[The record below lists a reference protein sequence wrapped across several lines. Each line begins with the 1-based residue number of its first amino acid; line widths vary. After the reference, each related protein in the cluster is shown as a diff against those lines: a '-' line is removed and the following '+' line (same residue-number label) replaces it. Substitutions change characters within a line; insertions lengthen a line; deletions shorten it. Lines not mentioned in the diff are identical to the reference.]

1 MIVLTLHSIVRWL
14 VVIVG
19 IVAMVKLALGWFGK
33 KPFTRADNSLT
44 MLFSMSLDI
53 QVLIGLITLVILS
66 IQAGFERIFAEHAFI
81 MILALVAVHLPMRW
95 RKAADD
101 VRFRNTFLSFVVA
114 LVLIFVGVAMV
125 GGWSRVVAELLMSL
139 S

>member
-1 MIVLTLHSIVRWL
+1 MLTLHSIVRWL

-33 KPFTRADNSLT
+33 KPFTKTDNTLA
-44 MLFSMSLDI
+44 MLFSTAVDI
-53 QVLIGLITLVILS
+53 QILIGLITLVVLS
-66 IQAGFERIFAEHAFI
+66 IQEGFERIFVEHAFI

-114 LVLIFVGVAMV
+114 LVLIFIGVAMV
-125 GGWSRVVAELLMSL
+125 GGWSPAVAGLLMSL